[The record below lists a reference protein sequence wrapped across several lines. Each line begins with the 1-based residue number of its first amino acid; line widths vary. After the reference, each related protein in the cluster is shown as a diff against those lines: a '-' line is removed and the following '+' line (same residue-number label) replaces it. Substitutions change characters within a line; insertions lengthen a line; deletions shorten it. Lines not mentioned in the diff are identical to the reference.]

1 MRLVTHIKSRKKGTA
16 RCCRAAP
23 RKEVRIGM
31 VSLTDD
37 IMGKLPGKVKSGTGT
52 ALRAGQEV
60 IKKSGS
66 LADEIKGLCVILLKG
81 LEFTTENVVDA
92 VKDVAFKKS
101 GDVKYSSQ
109 NISVDQLKKSGKVF
123 KVDDMVSGD
132 VMKHFDKHCRKM
144 GIKYSAMKDC
154 RDGDGKPSYI
164 LFFQGNDSDLI
175 LQAMQG
181 GCRDFDREKSGN
193 LQKQSKQEQK
203 QEQRESV
210 KAKLAFFR
218 DRVAA
223 RDKSR
228 EVVEKHKDI
237 AEMSR

>member
-1 MRLVTHIKSRKKGTA
+1 MS
-16 RCCRAAP
+16 
-23 RKEVRIGM
+23 
-31 VSLTDD
+31 SLTDD
-37 IMGKLPGKVKSGTGT
+37 ILGKLPGKVKSGTGT
-52 ALRAGQEV
+52 VLRAGQEA
-60 IKKSGS
+60 IRGTGS
-66 LADEIKGLCVILLKG
+66 LADGIKGLCVIISNG
-81 LEFTTENVVDA
+81 LEFTTENVVSA
-92 VKDVAFKKS
+92 VKDAAFKKS

-123 KVDDMVSGD
+123 KVDDMISGD
-132 VMKHFDKHCRKM
+132 VMKHFDKHCRKL

-154 RDGDGKPSYI
+154 RDGDDKPSYI

-181 GCRDFDREKSGN
+181 GCRDFDREKTGS
-193 LQKQSKQEQK
+193 LQKQARQEQK

-228 EVVEKHKDI
+228 EAVEKHKDL

>member
-1 MRLVTHIKSRKKGTA
+1 M
-16 RCCRAAP
+16 P
-23 RKEVRIGM
+23 
-31 VSLTDD
+31 SLTDD
-37 IMGKLPGKVKSGTGT
+37 LMGRLPEQVKKGANT
-52 ALRAGQEV
+52 ALKAGQQAVKGTE
-60 IKKSGS
+60 S
-66 LADEIKGLCVILLKG
+66 LANEIKGLCVILLKG
-81 LEFTTENVVDA
+81 LDFTTENVVNA
-92 VKDVAFKKS
+92 VKDVAFKASK
-101 GDVKYSSQ
+101 DVKYSSH

-154 RDGDGKPSYI
+154 RDGDDKPAYI
-164 LFFQGNDSDLI
+164 LFFQGNNSDLI
-175 LQAMQG
+175 LQAMQN
-181 GCRDFDREKSGN
+181 GCKDFDREKSGAVH
-193 LQKQSKQEQK
+193 K

-228 EVVEKHKDI
+228 EVVEKQKNL

>member
-1 MRLVTHIKSRKKGTA
+1 M
-16 RCCRAAP
+16 P
-23 RKEVRIGM
+23 
-31 VSLTDD
+31 SLTDD
-37 IMGKLPGKVKSGTGT
+37 LMGNMPENVKKGANA
-52 ALRAGQEV
+52 ALKAGREV
-60 IKKSGS
+60 VKGAGNISN
-66 LADEIKGLCVILLKG
+66 EIKGLCVILLKG
-81 LEFTTENVVDA
+81 LDFTTENVVNA
-92 VKDVAFKKS
+92 VKDVAFKASK
-101 GDVKYSSQ
+101 DVKYSSR

-132 VMKHFDKHCRKM
+132 VMKHFDAHCRKM

-154 RDGDGKPSYI
+154 RDDKPAYI

-175 LQAMQG
+175 LQAMQS
-181 GCRDFDREKSGN
+181 GCRDFDREKAGA
-193 LQKQSKQEQK
+193 LDKGK

-228 EVVEKHKDI
+228 EVVEKQKNL